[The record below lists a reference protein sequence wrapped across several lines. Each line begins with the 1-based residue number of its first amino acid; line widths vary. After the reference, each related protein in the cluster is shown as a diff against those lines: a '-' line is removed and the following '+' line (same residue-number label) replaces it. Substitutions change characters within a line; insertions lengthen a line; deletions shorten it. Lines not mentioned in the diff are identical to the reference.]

1 MVLHCLTSIAAH
13 SKSKWECSR
22 GNHKNLSLVDFICKG
37 FRVIMEDRMNNKM
50 YPISKIV
57 LLFYDLQLL
66 CCYYCLVTK
75 CIWIVAFEITG
86 QIFCWYLGDIIW
98 HQDCVAFNLPMLSEP
113 WCQLFIKS
121 IDRERKTAKSSCPIT
136 CHICFCHKHV

>member
-22 GNHKNLSLVDFICKG
+22 GNHKNLSLEDFICKG

-57 LLFYDLQLL
+57 LLFYYLQLL
-66 CCYYCLVTK
+66 CCYYCLVMFLNSS
-75 CIWIVAFEITG
+75 IRNNWPNFLLV
-86 QIFCWYLGDIIW
+86 LGRYGIRTVW
-98 HQDCVAFNLPMLSEP
+98 PLVYYYFSLPVLSEP
-113 WCQLFIKS
+113 WCQLFKNRLI
-121 IDRERKTAKSSCPIT
+121 EQE
-136 CHICFCHKHV
+136 KHSQISLSN